1 MVSGVASTL
10 PNLAAKPKRRG
21 QSLVELPLISPS
33 IADRL
38 ARRAPNSY
46 MLSGKQMEE
55 AMGMSIIR
63 HKVKDYRKWRPMF
76 DKHAGMQKQAGLSN
90 PRVFRSAA
98 QPSALCC
105 KRCTPSAWGQELTT
119 CAAPDWS
126 ASCQRQTRSRNPT
139 SLTRDVPHGR
149 SKHCDF
155 SHVAVSTLTRR
166 FDS

>member
-55 AMGMSIIR
+55 AMGMLIIR
-63 HKVKDYRKWRPMF
+63 HKVKDYGKWRPMC
-76 DKHAGMQKQAGLSN
+76 DKHSLMQK
-90 PRVFRSAA
+90 AA
-98 QPSALCC
+98 LTIIFEVADHIGHPIASQNRGAVGPSMM
-105 KRCTPSAWGQELTT
+105 
-119 CAAPDWS
+119 
-126 ASCQRQTRSRNPT
+126 
-139 SLTRDVPHGR
+139 
-149 SKHCDF
+149 
-155 SHVAVSTLTRR
+155 
-166 FDS
+166 